1 MMKRHLI
8 ILAFAL
14 LALSGCREEERAAV
28 PQLFPDYTDIAVPYN
43 IAPLNFNIDGAG
55 RIELCAQTASGE
67 WRFCGRNGK
76 MRFNTGKWREMLQAA
91 SGDTVRVSLSIEYGD
106 RMVEMEPFWWAVM
119 AEPID
124 KYLSYRLIE
133 PCYEVWN
140 RISIEERDI
149 ESFKCRRIADN
160 AVTGN
165 SCMNCH
171 TSNRAAEPATF
182 LHARSKGGGTIYCKD
197 GNIRK
202 IDTSSDSTDGPAV
215 YGEISAD
222 GRWGVFTTARIRP
235 ILNSSALG
243 RLEVYDNSSD
253 LILIDFENNTITDSP
268 LVKGPEF
275 QETFPCWN
283 AAGDRIYFCRAES
296 LPQPDSTFSMRYNL
310 YSIGFDAANG
320 RFGNDLRLEFDAA
333 AMGRSVSFPKC
344 SPDGVHL
351 LMSVSGY
358 GTFPVWHLETDLWML
373 DLQNGKTDCM
383 ENANGQY
390 SDSYHCWSSNGRW
403 ICWASK
409 RDDRVYGRPYFAFI
423 GENGTSSKAFLLPQR
438 NPDIYNSTLKS
449 YNIPELYSTPEN
461 YDAHDVS
468 RIYRK
473 MECEKLQYV
482 K

>member
-1 MMKRHLI
+1 MMKRYLLI
-8 ILAFAL
+8 LTLAL
-14 LALSGCREEERAAV
+14 LALSGCREKEHSAM
-28 PQLFPDYTDIAVPYN
+28 PQMFPDYTGIDIPYN
-43 IAPLNFNIDGAG
+43 IAPLNFNVEGAG
-55 RIELCAQTASGE
+55 KIEFCARTSSGE
-67 WRFCGRNGK
+67 WRFIGHNGK
-76 MRFNTGKWREMLQAA
+76 MRFKNGRWREMLQAA
-91 SGDTVRVSLSIEYGD
+91 AGDTLKIELKVKSDG
-106 RMVEMEPFWWAVM
+106 REFVMEPSWWAVKS
-119 AEPID
+119 EQID

-140 RISIEERDI
+140 KLTVEERNI
-149 ESFKCRRIADN
+149 ESFSRRRIADN
-160 AVTGN
+160 GVTGN

-171 TSNRAAEPATF
+171 TSNRAEKPTTF
-182 LHARSKGGGTIYCKD
+182 LHARSKGGGTIYSKE
-197 GNIRK
+197 GVVRK
-202 IDTSSDSTDGPAV
+202 IDTASDSTDGPAV

-253 LILIDFENNTITDSP
+253 LILIDFEKNTITDSP

-283 AAGDRIYFCRAES
+283 AANDRIYFCRAES
-296 LPQPDSTFSMRYNL
+296 LPQPGNTFQMRYNL
-310 YSIGFDAANG
+310 YSIDFDREKG
-320 RFGNDLRLEFDAA
+320 RFGQDLRLEFDAA
-333 AMGRSVSFPKC
+333 SAGKSISFPKC
-344 SPDGVHL
+344 SPDGRHL
-351 LMSVSGY
+351 LMSVSDY
-358 GTFPVWHLETDLWML
+358 GTFPIWHLETDLWML
-373 DLQNGKTDCM
+373 DLQNGEIDRM

-409 RDDRVYGRPYFAFI
+409 RDDRVYGRPYFAFVDET
-423 GENGTSSKAFLLPQR
+423 GRSSKAFLLPQR
-438 NPDIYNSTLKS
+438 DPERYNSTLKS